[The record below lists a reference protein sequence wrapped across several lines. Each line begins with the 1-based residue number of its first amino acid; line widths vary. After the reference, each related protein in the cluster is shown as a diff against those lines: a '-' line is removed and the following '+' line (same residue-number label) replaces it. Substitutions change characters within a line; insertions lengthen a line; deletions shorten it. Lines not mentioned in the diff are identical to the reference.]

1 MCAVSLDSA
10 DLAASRLREVAARVS
25 ELRRKGVRPHLTT
38 VLVGAHPASEAY
50 LARKHADCAS
60 VGIASEAMVLDAGT
74 GQADLLAL
82 IARLNADPARHGLL
96 VQLPLPDHLD
106 SDAIIAAVDPAKDV
120 DGFHPVN
127 LGRLLWG
134 SDGILPC
141 TPAGI
146 LDLLLARQVPL
157 AGRKVVILGRGSIV
171 GRPLAM
177 LLSRKG
183 IDADVCLLHSRSG
196 DLSAVASADV
206 VISAVGIPDFVTA
219 GMIRPGAA
227 VVGVGI
233 SHVGGQM
240 VSDIAD
246 DVAAKAGF
254 VTPRH
259 GSLGAMTRAHLLLN
273 LVAATEAAA
282 RKGH

>member
-1 MCAVSLDSA
+1 MCAVILDSA
-10 DLAASRLREVAARVS
+10 DLAAARLSQVAARVS
-25 ELRRKGVRPHLTT
+25 ALVERGIRPHLTT
-38 VLVGAHPASEAY
+38 VLVGSDPASESY
-50 LARKHADCAS
+50 LKRKHADCEAA
-60 VGIASEAMVLDAGT
+60 GIASEAIVLDAHT
-74 GQADLLAL
+74 GQADLLTL
-82 IARLNADPARHGLL
+82 IARLNADRDRHGIL
-96 VQLPLPDHLD
+96 VQLPLPGHLD
-106 SDAIIAAVDPAKDV
+106 SDMIVAAVDPAKDV

-134 SDGILPC
+134 SEGILPC

-146 LDLLLARQVPL
+146 LDLLQSFGVPL
-157 AGRKVVILGRGSIV
+157 AGRRVVILGRGPIV

-196 DLSAVASADV
+196 NPAGAVASADV

-219 GMIRPGAA
+219 GMIRPEAA

-233 SHVGGQM
+233 SYVGGEM

-246 DVAAKAGF
+246 DVAAKAAY

-259 GSLGAMTRAHLLLN
+259 GSVGALTRAHLLLN
-273 LVAATEAAA
+273 LVAAAEAAA
-282 RKGH
+282 P

>member
-1 MCAVSLDSA
+1 M
-10 DLAASRLREVAARVS
+10 
-25 ELRRKGVRPHLTT
+25 
-38 VLVGAHPASEAY
+38 
-50 LARKHADCAS
+50 
-60 VGIASEAMVLDAGT
+60 
-74 GQADLLAL
+74 
-82 IARLNADPARHGLL
+82 
-96 VQLPLPDHLD
+96 
-106 SDAIIAAVDPAKDV
+106 
-120 DGFHPVN
+120 
-127 LGRLLWG
+127 
-134 SDGILPC
+134 
-141 TPAGI
+141 
-146 LDLLLARQVPL
+146 
-157 AGRKVVILGRGSIV
+157 
-171 GRPLAM
+171 
-177 LLSRKG
+177 
-183 IDADVCLLHSRSG
+183 
-196 DLSAVASADV
+196 
-206 VISAVGIPDFVTA
+206 ISAVGIPDFVTA